1 LGPGSRS
8 SRSEFG
14 CCALVVRRWSARSA
28 IIRCSGR
35 TGVFASKTSI
45 PSSTAAAIQSSAHV
59 PWGSHCGPAVPGVPI
74 GCRSPPKWGPYSPS
88 IARVTCLRLS
98 SRRIS
103 AHRGGD
109 GLAWCRPQRRA
120 PPPVR
125 CRSFQPAPALRLR
138 STTGPTL
145 DLLIL
150 QIRDWCRTHQV
161 EPIKFTYQLAG
172 RSPQL
177 CIECHLDADIKK
189 LALAFPGGTRLLNC
203 HNLAFTV

>member
-1 LGPGSRS
+1 ML
-8 SRSEFG
+8 
-14 CCALVVRRWSARSA
+14 
-28 IIRCSGR
+28 
-35 TGVFASKTSI
+35 
-45 PSSTAAAIQSSAHV
+45 
-59 PWGSHCGPAVPGVPI
+59 
-74 GCRSPPKWGPYSPS
+74 
-88 IARVTCLRLS
+88 
-98 SRRIS
+98 
-103 AHRGGD
+103 
-109 GLAWCRPQRRA
+109 
-120 PPPVR
+120 
-125 CRSFQPAPALRLR
+125 ALRLQ

-203 HNLAFTV
+203 RNLAFTV